1 MGCFGTSGFLSR
13 LPILS
18 GQRVVC
24 FIASVHSDTSI
35 RGTYYPDSVVAPYC
49 LPIHGE
55 YDDYGCIENIVR
67 DANVE
72 VIEKYFGC
80 EINKVLKGIE
90 RLLYGKTIKENIRY
104 WSKDEDDWHK
114 QEAQQYKNIV
124 PLENGL
130 DELGFN
136 KNRTYQWTLLFEHE
150 DIYNNVAE
158 MYGPD
163 KLEDCCNNAINTF
176 IDVTKRY
183 KELYNKYKNSEV
195 YDAKFE
201 HFFLEDIPN
210 MFKRKYFGSSIGCF
224 SDYLEDLLDGD
235 IGDAKKEKI
244 KEMIDMSHEIGK
256 IYNDSR
262 RNILYLNHEGTSES
276 FMAIFKQVDI
286 DSCFK
291 LYLDCEDE
299 IRKFY
304 SIWWFCNSIPMHFGL
319 SHTGS
324 QEYDEN
330 DFKKFNAIIN
340 NVIDNEFFNDNPSK
354 ETNETYFLIGHEL
367 ENGEVEFQRNT
378 LGGYDF
384 SPIIDNETCYW
395 KTREAAYG
403 EIDRLESE
411 GDNNCLM
418 WKITKTTKVTPIDY

>member
-24 FIASVHSDTSI
+24 FIASVHSDASI
-35 RGTYYPDSVVAPYC
+35 RETYYPDSVVAPYC
-49 LPIHGE
+49 LPIHGK
-55 YDDYGCIENIVR
+55 YDDYGCIKNIVR

-80 EINKVLKGIE
+80 EIDKILKGVE
-90 RLLYGKTIKENIRY
+90 RLLYGRTIKENIEY

-130 DELGFN
+130 DKLGFN

-150 DIYNNVAE
+150 NIYNNVAE

-176 IDVTKRY
+176 MDVTKRY
-183 KELYNKYKNSEV
+183 KDLYNKYKNSEV

-201 HFFLEDIPN
+201 HVFLKDMPN
-210 MFKRKYFGSSIGCF
+210 MFKRRYFGSDIGCF
-224 SDYLEDLLDGD
+224 SDYLEDLLDGG

-244 KEMIDMSHEIGK
+244 KEMIDMSQEIGK

-262 RNILYLNHEGTSES
+262 RNILCLNHEGTSES

-286 DSCFK
+286 DSRFK

-324 QEYDEN
+324 QEYDE
-330 DFKKFNAIIN
+330 DLFKKFNIVIN
-340 NVIDNEFFNDNPSK
+340 NVIDKEFSEYSS
-354 ETNETYFLIGHEL
+354 ETTINTSYLVGREL
-367 ENGEVEFQRNT
+367 ENGTVEYQKNS
-378 LGGYDF
+378 LGGFTF
-384 SPIIDNETCYW
+384 SPYIDGDTCRW
-395 KTREAAYG
+395 KTKSEASD
-403 EIDRLESE
+403 EIDRYKELD
-411 GDNNCLM
+411 GCLL
-418 WKITKTTKVTPIDY
+418 WQLDEIKVVKPIDY